1 MTPLSSS
8 APDVVVGAG
17 HNGLVAAC
25 YLALAGRDVVVLE
38 ALDRPGGGARTE
50 QTVPGFRFDLH
61 SVAHNII
68 NMTDI
73 PAELDLAGAGLVY
86 QEMDPFSIAV
96 RPDGA
101 PVRFYRSV
109 ERTVASIAEH
119 DPEAAVAYAKFI
131 ADGTAVVRAV
141 LPAMRG
147 DRGARGAWGV
157 ARGLAGMARAGPLRL
172 ARDLMA
178 PYESTLRRRV
188 GGDLVAGPV
197 AAFAA
202 HGGVG
207 PTAPGGS
214 LFVYWQAAYHLFG
227 QWHARGGSQALT
239 DALAARLLSLG
250 GQVRCAARVEAIET
264 FAGRVTGVRLAGGER
279 VPAAT
284 VTAAVDPKTALLD
297 LLEPALSGPAG
308 ADLAGARRSN
318 VVQAVIHVATQS
330 LPAYPAGAAGDWNGL
345 QSYVDH
351 VDQLSTAWKKAEAG
365 ILDRH
370 PPLYAF
376 TLSAIDGNLAPAGH
390 HTVYLACPAAPSRV
404 DGGWPAH
411 VDRFVDSCLDVV
423 EERAPG
429 FGDSIID
436 LAARTPDTMEA
447 EGWPGA
453 HPMHLDLSPDQLGI
467 FRPTPALA
475 RWRTPVEGLYIT
487 GAGTNPTGGI
497 AGTPGR
503 QSARALLSDHHL

>member
-1 MTPLSSS
+1 MPLIPSS

-25 YLALAGRDVVVLE
+25 YLAAAGRDVLVLE

-73 PAELDLAGAGLVY
+73 PAELDLAGAGLAY
-86 QEMDPFSIAV
+86 QEMDPFSVAV

-109 ERTVASIAEH
+109 ERTVASIAERG
-119 DPEAAVAYAKFI
+119 PEAACAYAKFI
-131 ADGTAVVRAV
+131 SDGAAVVRAV

-147 DRGARGAWGV
+147 DVGARGAWGV
-157 ARGLAGMARAGPLRL
+157 VRGLAGMARAGPLRL

-178 PYESTLRRRV
+178 PYEATLSRRL

-207 PTAPGGS
+207 PTAAGGS
-214 LFVYWQAAYHLFG
+214 LFVFWQAAYHRFG

-239 DALAARLLSLG
+239 DALVARLRSLSG
-250 GQVRCAARVEAIET
+250 EVRCSARVEAIET
-264 FAGRVTGVRLAGGER
+264 WHGRVRAVRLAGGER
-279 VPAAT
+279 VAAAT
-284 VTAAVDPKTALLD
+284 VTTAIDPKTALLD
-297 LLEPALSGPAG
+297 LLEPGLSGPAG
-308 ADLAGARRSN
+308 ADLAAARRSN
-318 VVQAVIHVATQS
+318 VVQAVIHVATRS

-345 QSYVDH
+345 QSYVDQ
-351 VDQLSTAWKKAEAG
+351 VDQLSMAWKKAEAG
-365 ILDRH
+365 ILDPR

-376 TLSAIDGNLAPAGH
+376 TLSAIDDSLAPAGQ

-404 DGGWPAH
+404 EGGWPAQ

-423 EERAPG
+423 ERRAAG
-429 FGDSIID
+429 FRDSIID
-436 LAARTPDTMEA
+436 LSVRTPDTMEA

-467 FRPTPALA
+467 FRPTPTLA

-503 QSARALLSDHHL
+503 QSARALLSDHHH